1 MVKRR
6 GSVMIK
12 NQKGFT
18 LLELVIG
25 MVMLSMFLSILYVAT
40 SGLTDD
46 ISRQRN
52 EVYPSELAHMLKDH
66 YLLNTYEVDANTG
79 ANYISSGSNLPN
91 RGLTS
96 TEIGSLTNMV
106 RTSAI
111 SYQNMNFRDGYSQP
125 MLILIS
131 NQLEK
136 NYEGVMIPY
145 RVFAI
150 ASSNNVDVIGSHTF
164 FDTTMDINTG
174 VVNIAENESV
184 VVINTFQ
191 EQLEKFLASKEKVNR
206 LSKAYSHYY
215 WSRHNL
221 GIGDISV
228 DYFASGGSS
237 WDTQAGTKVSRSC
250 VSGGPDVVNGFNT
263 PGVPASNVNFAN
275 ALGLSADFEISDWGQ
290 PMYIMNCGSIGNVLS
305 GGTAITI
312 TPRNP
317 ESPDTARRIQPYNAV
332 IGFTMPNGESY
343 FQVISSRT

>member
-1 MVKRR
+1 
-6 GSVMIK
+6 MIK

-25 MVMLSMFLSILYVAT
+25 MVMLSMFLSVLYVAT

-52 EVYPSELAHMLKDH
+52 EVYPSELAHMIKDH
-66 YLLNTYEVDANTG
+66 YLLNTYEVDTNA
-79 ANYISSGSNLPN
+79 GSNYVATDINIQN
-91 RGLTS
+91 RSLS
-96 TEIGSLTNMV
+96 TNVADSLANMV
-106 RTSAI
+106 DTVPYS
-111 SYQNMNFRDGYSQP
+111 NMTFRDGYNQP
-125 MLILIS
+125 MLILVS
-131 NQLEK
+131 ELLER

-145 RVFAI
+145 RVFSIVSTA
-150 ASSNNVDVIGSHTF
+150 NEDVMGLNT
-164 FDTTMDINTG
+164 FDTTMDVTTG
-174 VVNIAENESV
+174 QVEADPEETVIT
-184 VVINTFQ
+184 INTFQ
-191 EQLEKFLASKEKVNR
+191 EQLEKFEASKEKVER
-206 LSKAYSHYY
+206 ISRAYSHYY

-221 GIGDISV
+221 GMGDISV
-228 DYFASGGSS
+228 DYFASGGGS
-237 WDTQAGTKVSRSC
+237 WDTQAGTKVARSC
-250 VSGGPDVVNGFNT
+250 VSGGPENINGFNT

-305 GGTAITI
+305 GGNTITI

-317 ESPDTARRIQPYNAV
+317 DSPDAARRIQPYNAV